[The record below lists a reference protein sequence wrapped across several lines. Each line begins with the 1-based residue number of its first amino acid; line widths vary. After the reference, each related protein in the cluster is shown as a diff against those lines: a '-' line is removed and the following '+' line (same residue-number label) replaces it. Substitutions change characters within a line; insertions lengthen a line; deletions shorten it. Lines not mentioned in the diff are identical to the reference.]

1 MPKRATS
8 RRGEGS
14 SLSNDNSESES
25 EPESQRE
32 TDSEEEMKKMA
43 TMYKYQPRKK
53 NFYRQSHQRGYDPR
67 YAEVKVGVPDV
78 VNLCSD
84 FL

>member
-43 TMYKYQPRKK
+43 TMYKYVSTTEEELLQ
-53 NFYRQSHQRGYDPR
+53 
-67 YAEVKVGVPDV
+67 AESSTRV
-78 VNLCSD
+78 
-84 FL
+84 